1 MVVVEWN
8 HVRGI
13 PSVTAIAGGSFK
25 LRALWTI
32 LFAGMQ
38 NRSQRLIKTL
48 VTDAVTARELMSAW
62 DTYKSLDVSIKR
74 WYETL
79 VGTLFLDPEHS

>member
-1 MVVVEWN
+1 
-8 HVRGI
+8 
-13 PSVTAIAGGSFK
+13 
-25 LRALWTI
+25 
-32 LFAGMQ
+32 MQ